1 MKDTANGTFADP
13 GLPLSDRVAD
23 LLARLTVAEKIGLL
37 HQHQAAVPRLG
48 VGPFRTGTEALHGVA
63 WLGPATVFPQAVGLG
78 STWDPDLV
86 RRVGAATGDEVRALH
101 HADPDRAGLNVW
113 APVVNPLRDPR
124 WGRNEE
130 GFAEDPWLTGEMGTA
145 YAAGLRGD
153 HPRYLRTAP
162 TLKHFLGYNNET
174 DRHRTSSE
182 LPPRVLHE
190 YELPAFRAPIAA
202 GAAVAVMASY
212 NLVNGRPAHLSPHL
226 AAHLRGWTG
235 DDVLVVGDAGAV
247 TNIAGDQRYLPDHPA
262 GFGAALRAGIDC
274 FTEDG
279 LDPEPT
285 VARLTEALERGLI
298 GESDVDAA
306 VRHILAVRFRL
317 GEFDPPEDNPY
328 AATTTDVIDC
338 AAHRELARES
348 ARAAVVLL
356 KNDAGLLP
364 LDAPGTVAVIGP
376 LADTV
381 LTDWYSGT
389 LPYAVTPR
397 AGLAER
403 LGADAVRYA
412 EGVDRIR
419 LRTAA
424 GVVCAEDGALR
435 LDSDRS
441 VPLERSSG
449 TLRSEFDVVDWG
461 GGTITLRAAANRRYV
476 RADEKGVLVDDRPE
490 PGEWIVRET
499 FEPIRRGDRVVLR
512 HVADDRYVTVGYD
525 GILRADALDAEEADA
540 FTVELV
546 VDGLETAAAVAAGA
560 DVALVV
566 LGNHPMVNGRE
577 TEDRADLA
585 LPSAQDAL
593 LRAVHAANPRTT
605 LIVTSSY
612 PYAIGWAQDHLPA
625 VLWTAH
631 LGQESGTALA
641 DVLLG
646 RTADGTPAE
655 PAGRLPQ
662 TWYRDAAD
670 LPDLLDYDIVG
681 SDATYLYFRGDPL
694 YPFGH
699 GLGYT
704 RFEHRNLR
712 LGSAEVDADSTVEV
726 SIDVRNAGDRPGTE
740 VVQFYTRQRRSRVKQ
755 PLRRLRGFRRVTLA
769 PGEQRTVT
777 ITLAAA
783 DLAVH
788 DVTRDRPVVENA
800 RHTVFAAR
808 SATDLT
814 ASATLTVRGEDI
826 PPRTGSLRAADRDDE
841 FGTRLVDAGPVD
853 GDAVAAVGDCA
864 WLAYRDV
871 DFQSGARWVTAR
883 VTAPAGGA
891 RLEVRLDEPFAA
903 PAATIDVPATGD
915 PYAWADVTA
924 AVTGADGVH
933 DVYLVLDTAGAR
945 IDRVTF
951 GNGS

>member
-1 MKDTANGTFADP
+1 MKDTAPGTFSDP
-13 GLPLSDRVAD
+13 GRPLSDRVAD

-37 HQHQAAVPRLG
+37 HQHQAPVPRLG

-78 STWDPDLV
+78 STWDPELV

-101 HADPDRAGLNVW
+101 HKDPDRAGLNVW

-145 YAAGLRGD
+145 YASGLRGD

-226 AAHLRGWTG
+226 AAHLRGWTA
-235 DDVLVVGDAGAV
+235 DDVLLVGDAGAV
-247 TNIAGDQRYLPDHPA
+247 TNVAGDQRYLPDHPA

-279 LDPEPT
+279 ADPEPT
-285 VARLTEALERGLI
+285 VARLTEAVERGLI
-298 GESDVDAA
+298 DESDVDAA
-306 VRHILAVRFRL
+306 VRHILAIRFRL

-328 AATTTDVIDC
+328 AATTTDVINSP
-338 AAHRELARES
+338 AHRELARES

-364 LDAPGTVAVIGP
+364 LAGPRTVAVIGP

-389 LPYAVTPR
+389 LPYAVSLR
-397 AGLAER
+397 AGLGAR

-412 EGVDRIR
+412 EGADRIR
-419 LRTAA
+419 LRAGA
-424 GVVCAEDGALR
+424 GVVRAEDGPDGGPLR
-435 LDSDRS
+435 LAEG
-441 VPLERSSG
+441 PAA
-449 TLRSEFDVVDWG
+449 EFDVLDWG

-476 RADEKGVLVDDRPE
+476 RADEKGVLVNDRPE

-499 FEPIRRGDRVVLR
+499 FEPVRRGDRVVLR
-512 HVADDRYVTVGYD
+512 HMADDRYVTVGYD
-525 GILRADALDAEEADA
+525 GVLRADALDAEEADA

-546 VDGLETAAAVAAGA
+546 EDGLETAAAVAAGA
-560 DVALVV
+560 DVAVVV

-585 LPSAQDAL
+585 LPPAQEAL
-593 LRAVHAANPRTT
+593 LRAVHAANPSTA
-605 LIVTSSY
+605 LVVTSSY
-612 PYAIGWAQDHLPA
+612 PYAIGWAHDHLPA
-625 VLWTAH
+625 VLWSAH
-631 LGQESGTALA
+631 LGQESGAALA

-646 RTADGTPAE
+646 RTADGAPAE
-655 PAGRLPQ
+655 PTGRLPQ
-662 TWYRDAAD
+662 TWYRDDAD
-670 LPDLLDYDIVG
+670 LPDLLDYDIIG

-704 RFEHRNLR
+704 RFEHRDLR
-712 LGSAEVDADSTVEV
+712 LDAAEVDATGSVEISV
-726 SIDVRNAGDRPGTE
+726 DVVNVGDRPGTE

-755 PLRRLRGFRRVTLA
+755 PLRRLRGFRRVRLE

-777 ITLAAA
+777 LRLAAA

-788 DVTRDRPVVENA
+788 DATRDRPVVENA

-826 PPRTGSLRAADRDDE
+826 PPRTAPLRAADRDDGY
-841 FGTRLVDAGPVD
+841 GTRLVDAGPVV
-853 GDAVAAVGDCA
+853 GDAVAARGGCA
-864 WLAYRDV
+864 WLAFRDV
-871 DFQSGARWVTAR
+871 DLGAGATEVTAR

-891 RLEVRLDEPFAA
+891 RLEVRLDDLLTGPA
-903 PAATIDVPATGD
+903 AATIDVPATGD
-915 PYAWADVTA
+915 RYAWADVTA
-924 AVTGADGVH
+924 AVTGASGVR

-945 IDRVTF
+945 IDRVRF
-951 GNGS
+951 GTGS